1 MLLLTVL
8 FAIVVVLFAY
18 ALSSDRGKNTMYAR
32 RNASFTT
39 SQSMHDIP
47 KKSSTKVV
55 SVN

>member
-1 MLLLTVL
+1 MLFLTVL